1 MQSANTQFLFTFK
14 GINAKLPNQWGKNE
28 EIIISPFLYLSVHLL
43 FLLRSRGG
51 GVKVRVLSYGEHG
64 KAQMMS

>member
-14 GINAKLPNQWGKNE
+14 EINGKLPNQWGKNE
-28 EIIISPFLYLSVHLL
+28 EIIVSPFLYLSVHLL
-43 FLLRSRGG
+43 FLLRSRGR
-51 GVKVRVLSYGEHG
+51 VKVRVLSYGEHG